1 MWSLKNVSFWTD
13 EKTIKI
19 YINKYMYIGTEHFPP
34 RKSYSSFKSRKTSDF
49 K

>member
-19 YINKYMYIGTEHFPP
+19 YINNMYIGTEHFPP